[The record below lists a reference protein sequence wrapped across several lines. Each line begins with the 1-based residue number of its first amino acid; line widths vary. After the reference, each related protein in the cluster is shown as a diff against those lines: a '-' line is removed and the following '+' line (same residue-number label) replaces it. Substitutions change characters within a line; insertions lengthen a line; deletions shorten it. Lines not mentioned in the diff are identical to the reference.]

1 MSGSIRWPD
10 GKDFAFTIFDDC
22 DYQTAENVR
31 AVYDFITEI
40 GLRTTKTVWTVR
52 GSEKPGEKI
61 TGGATCDDE
70 AYLKW
75 ALDLQA
81 LGFEIALH
89 NVSYHTSPRERTL
102 RGMTRFHEWF
112 GHDPYCL
119 ANHTGCH
126 EGIYWGDARLT
137 GLHRTFYNLM
147 QRNRYRNVFQGHV
160 PESELYWGDIC
171 REKVTYIRNFVFDD
185 INTLHSCPEMPY
197 HDPHRP
203 LVNYWFSAS
212 EGPTVEP
219 FVAMISEANQ
229 DRLAAEHGACIMYTH
244 LACGF
249 CDGTQLNTRFR
260 ERLLRLSRM
269 NGWFVPVHTLLD
281 YLRLAQPGERQ
292 LTNHQ
297 RRRLEQ
303 RWFLHKIRTRGT
315 T

>member
-1 MSGSIRWPD
+1 MHGPIEWPD

-31 AVYDFITEI
+31 AIYDFFTEI

-52 GSEKPGEKI
+52 GSEKPDEKV
-61 TGGATCDDE
+61 TGGSTCDDE

-75 ALDLQA
+75 VLDLQR

-102 RGMTRFHEWF
+102 RGMARFRELF
-112 GHDPYCL
+112 GHDPHCL

-147 QRNRYRNVFQGHV
+147 HHNRYRNVFQGHV

-171 REKVTYIRNFVFDD
+171 REKVTYVRNFVFSD

-197 HDPHRP
+197 YDPHRP
-203 LVNYWFSAS
+203 FVNYWFSAS

-219 FVAMISEANQ
+219 FVEMLSEANQ
-229 DRLAAEHGACIMYTH
+229 DQLAAEHGACIIYTH

-249 CDGTQLNTRFR
+249 CDGARLDPRFR

-269 NGWFVPVHTLLD
+269 NGWFVPVHVLLD
-281 YLRLAQPGERQ
+281 YLRLSQPGERQ
-292 LTNHQ
+292 LTDHQ
-297 RRRLEQ
+297 RRRLER